1 MKLIDRIS
9 LIVRASVGSLFGRSA
24 DGPTDRQRSIRDG
37 ERELARAREALAK
50 AVEHQKALADQVAA
64 ADEQVQAWAQKA
76 EAALQA
82 GDEVEAREALA
93 QQQKQERTT
102 ERLRARLER
111 RLKEADRLESRLEM
125 LGAELEE
132 IRRQVAAG
140 AAQQA
145 RADSAPRP
153 VKPEDRLT
161 ASPPPKKESTLSPD
175 LEARKARLSKKD
187 E

>member
-9 LIVRASVGSLFGRSA
+9 LIVRANVGSLFGRSA
-24 DGPTDRQRSIRDG
+24 DGPTDRQRSIRNG

-50 AVEHQKALADQVAA
+50 AAEHQKALEGQVAA
-64 ADEQVQAWAQKA
+64 AEERVQSWAQKA

-93 QQQKQERTT
+93 QQRKQEGVA
-102 ERLRARLER
+102 EKLRVRLEK
-111 RLKEADRLESRLEM
+111 RLEEDDRLESQLEM
-125 LGAELEE
+125 LEAELEE
-132 IRRQVAAG
+132 IRRRVAAG

-145 RADSAPRP
+145 QADSAPRP
-153 VKPEDRLT
+153 VKPEGRLA
-161 ASPPPKKESTLSPD
+161 ASPPAKKEGTLSPD